1 MATDDCSSVLTI
13 TDSTKI
19 VIGNRFTNGDKG
31 KKNGNLPSLHCFCSS
46 FRARWK
52 YGGGC
57 SRVTD
62 SGKLEWRGMKFTFY
76 LIVLLVIWSIS
87 NFSISVR
94 SSLRFSCPK
103 HPKLA
108 WSFILVLVYSDSV
121 CFLVV
126 CYFLRLYL
134 WVVNVKCW
142 IQFRRANL

>member
-1 MATDDCSSVLTI
+1 MIASNGAIFRVMFADLSFLAIMATDDCSSVLTI

-46 FRARWK
+46 LRARWK

-76 LIVLLVIWSIS
+76 LIVLLVI
-87 NFSISVR
+87 
-94 SSLRFSCPK
+94 
-103 HPKLA
+103 
-108 WSFILVLVYSDSV
+108 
-121 CFLVV
+121 
-126 CYFLRLYL
+126 
-134 WVVNVKCW
+134 
-142 IQFRRANL
+142 